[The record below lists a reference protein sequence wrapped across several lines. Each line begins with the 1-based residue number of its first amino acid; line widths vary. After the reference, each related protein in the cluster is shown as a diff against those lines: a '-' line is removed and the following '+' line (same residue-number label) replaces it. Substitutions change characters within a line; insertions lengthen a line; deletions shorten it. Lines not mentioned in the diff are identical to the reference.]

1 MVLSHLPSYSI
12 LMLVLIKILGQML
25 SNAAPVGLKLPARD
39 TRNILAA
46 LLNIYHPHLISYQ
59 GNLTRL

>member
-1 MVLSHLPSYSI
+1 
-12 LMLVLIKILGQML
+12 MLALIKILGQML

-46 LLNIYHPHLISYQ
+46 LLNIRHPHLISYQ
-59 GNLTRL
+59 GKLTR